1 MAGYSPSIPL
11 RRAGDY
17 GFALNQ
23 SMVEVLKQNFKN
35 LVLTAPG
42 ERVMLP
48 TFGVGI
54 RNFLFEPNIS
64 STYGAISSKI
74 KQQVRQWM
82 PFISIDDMRFETDP
96 VNENLV
102 GIQISYTI
110 SPLELSDV
118 LELVI

>member
-1 MAGYSPSIPL
+1 
-11 RRAGDY
+11 
-17 GFALNQ
+17 
-23 SMVEVLKQNFKN
+23 MVEVLKQNFKN